1 MMTLS
6 TGGSLKAEGFGDG
19 LLTSIEYLLSTIA
32 CSFVALAKKDSEG
45 GSIKYRDKEMLEI
58 PFHSAYHILHRLS

>member
-19 LLTSIEYLLSTIA
+19 LLTSI
-32 CSFVALAKKDSEG
+32 
-45 GSIKYRDKEMLEI
+45 KYRNREILEI
-58 PFHSAYHILHRLS
+58 PFQTSYHILHSFLR